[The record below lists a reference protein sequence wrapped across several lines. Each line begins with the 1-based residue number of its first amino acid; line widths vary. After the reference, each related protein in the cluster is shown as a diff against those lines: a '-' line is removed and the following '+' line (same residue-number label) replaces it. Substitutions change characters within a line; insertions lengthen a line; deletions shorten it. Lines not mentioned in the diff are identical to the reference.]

1 MHIVMAILGVLG
13 TAAFIVWR
21 IHIASQAARDLADLA
36 GEAAN
41 LPRKMRFRSKAKRR
55 AVETID
61 DPREAAA
68 VLIFGVAACAGPV
81 SEPSRAAMTQDMA
94 QLFEISEAEATELA
108 ARAAWHVGGM
118 IDPLNVVNRLTDIV
132 AEKAGNAA
140 LSSLASIIQASAA
153 RTEMQSAD
161 QSAFIAKFRRRAGLA

>member
-13 TAAFIVWR
+13 TAAFILWR
-21 IHIASQAARDLADLA
+21 IHIASQAARNLADLA

-41 LPRKMRFRSKAKRR
+41 LPRKMRFRSKANRR

-68 VLIFGVAACAGPV
+68 VLIFGVAACAGPIT
-81 SEPSRAAMTQDMA
+81 EADRAAMTHDMA
-94 QLFEISEAEATELA
+94 RLFEISEADATELA

-118 IDPLNVVNRLTDIV
+118 VDPLNAVNRLTDIV
-132 AEKAGNAA
+132 AENAGNEA
-140 LSSLASIIQASAA
+140 LSSLSPVLQASAD